1 LERQKIQTE
10 KLKNSLA
17 EENNNS
23 DGKETYQKGKNGESR

>member
-10 KLKNSLA
+10 KLKYSLA

-23 DGKETYQKGKNGESR
+23 DGNETYQKGKNGESR